1 MNAETMKQSVKVTL
15 MGRSF
20 SIRTQDDPEHVQ
32 AAAQLVQDRVDEL
45 RQIGSTVAS
54 DRLLALVALNLAG
67 ELLQKDV
74 MQHQNMEGLLS
85 EFSAVVSQAQG
96 LAEVPLR

>member
-1 MNAETMKQSVKVTL
+1 

-20 SIRTQDDPEHVQ
+20 SIRTQDDPEQVQ

-45 RQIGSTVAS
+45 RKLGTTVAS

-67 ELLQKDV
+67 EFLQKEKA
-74 MQHQNMEGLLS
+74 QHQDLGGLLS
-85 EFSAVVSQAQG
+85 DLDVVVSQAQG
-96 LAEVPLR
+96 LAEAPLR